1 MRKKYSSNEKR
12 KKEYAKQVGIELM
25 QKCSKNGWNKIGVV
39 SSNKYGIFKSDII
52 QQLEMIIKNKI
63 ILVELSMFEDR
74 GTLLEVALTCDAVL
88 LVERYHYSTFTRFEE
103 LIKLLRQNN
112 ISIAGIVAH
121 K

>member
-1 MRKKYSSNEKR
+1 
-12 KKEYAKQVGIELM
+12 
-25 QKCSKNGWNKIGVV
+25 
-39 SSNKYGIFKSDII
+39 
-52 QQLEMIIKNKI
+52 
-63 ILVELSMFEDR
+63 MFEDR